1 MKSRSTMLLAA
12 LVVLTL
18 ASAIVAIVRLSDAR
32 RDALAR
38 ANDLQLVRSA
48 LADISATPRG
58 TLTSSSNGADAQINR
73 GLRAASAAAGALDRL
88 RSVEPGQPARVRD
101 TDFVETPV
109 FVRVDATTLRR
120 IVTLLARLSADDRTI
135 AITSIELSP
144 PATET
149 PSPASEELWT
159 ADLTLGYLAYSPRQ

>member
-32 RDALAR
+32 RNALGR
-38 ANDLQLVRSA
+38 ASHLQLVRSA

-58 TLTSSSNGADAQINR
+58 TLTSSSVGANAQINR
-73 GLRAASAAAGALDRL
+73 GLRAASAAAGALDQL
-88 RSVEPGQPARVRD
+88 RSVEPGQPSRLRD

-109 FVRVDATTLRR
+109 GQD
-120 IVTLLARLSADDRTI
+120 
-135 AITSIELSP
+135 P
-144 PATET
+144 
-149 PSPASEELWT
+149 
-159 ADLTLGYLAYSPRQ
+159 